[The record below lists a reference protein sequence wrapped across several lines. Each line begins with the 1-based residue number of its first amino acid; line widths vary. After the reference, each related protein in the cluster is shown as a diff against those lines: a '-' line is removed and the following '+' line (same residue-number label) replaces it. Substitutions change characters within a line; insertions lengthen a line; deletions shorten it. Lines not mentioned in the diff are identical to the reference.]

1 MGDKISAA
9 NKVKTILSPA
19 GLALAPNEISNP
31 ELEMMNLLEH
41 KKSNGG
47 D

>member
-1 MGDKISAA
+1 MGDKITAV
-9 NKVKTILSPA
+9 NKAKPMPPPA
-19 GLALAPNEISNP
+19 GLFPGEISNP
-31 ELEMMNLLEH
+31 EFEMMNLLEH